1 MSKMGQ
7 AKMLGGIGA
16 LLTLLVFIPS
26 VGFVVGLVG
35 LVFVFIAVKY
45 IADETKDSKIF
56 QNYLMNFILTIV
68 AFGAVIAIMIMS
80 FGLSG
85 GMNWI
90 QSLQQQDI
98 TNPSEFMSSFGT
110 LIGGCILA
118 LLVAWVIIII
128 GSLYLRKSFNSI
140 AAHTKV
146 DLFKTTGLVYFI
158 GALTMI
164 VIVGFFIIFIAQILE
179 IVSFFTLPENLPS
192 APAPAPVATEPPK
205 TEPPQM

>member
-1 MSKMGQ
+1 MGQ